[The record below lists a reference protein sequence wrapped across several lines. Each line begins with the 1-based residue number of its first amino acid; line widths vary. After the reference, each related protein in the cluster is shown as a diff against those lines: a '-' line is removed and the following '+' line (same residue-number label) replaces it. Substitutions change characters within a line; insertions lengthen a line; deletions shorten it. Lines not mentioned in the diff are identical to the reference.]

1 MPAPGSRQSLC
12 MRTPFKPRGRRA
24 ASKVSQTQADSSPVS
39 RAQNCHVERP
49 RGDPPMDCLE
59 PEWSTE
65 TVLETR
71 TGRDGV
77 DPFSYGDRL
86 PVTRTTLAAT
96 DGDV

>member
-1 MPAPGSRQSLC
+1 V
-12 MRTPFKPRGRRA
+12 

-39 RAQNCHVERP
+39 HAQNCHVERP

-77 DPFSYGDRL
+77 DPFSYGD
-86 PVTRTTLAAT
+86 LAGTVYAL
-96 DGDV
+96 VHRVREERSWA